1 MSVKE
6 AFWKSLNYVFFDFE
20 WPQYNLSIEEFN
32 KILEISETLPNK
44 AKIIITVAS
53 RSKNFDVSNETGKST
68 VNKLLDVIL
77 SYADRSGLNI
87 VAGNPAYLSETEKSK
102 NASKTLTLLGEY
114 IASRIDTKLDVFV
127 GTEKILKTA
136 VKLVARFHF
145 KPFLLFSNN
154 IEAETRYIS
163 KTIGNVDKA
172 CYVPFSTILSE
183 EDVIKKTWKYV
194 LRRKY
199 AINTLMSANINL
211 KELEKQFQ
219 QGTAENLPSETKRI
233 FIDIIRKFVVYED
246 GNGLK
251 QSLNRLINQGITTIV
266 GLPLSDSANEIT
278 ALASWKNRL
287 KRCNKIRIKKLFWKF
302 K

>member
-6 AFWKSLNYVFFDFE
+6 ASLKSLNYVFFDFE

-44 AKIIITVAS
+44 AKIIITIAS

-68 VNKLLDVIL
+68 VNKLLDIIL
-77 SYADRSGLNI
+77 SYVDRSGLNI

-114 IASRIDTKLDVFV
+114 IASRINTKLDVFI

-136 VKLVARFHF
+136 VKLAARFNF
-145 KPFLLFSNN
+145 KPFLLFSNS

-163 KTIGNVDKA
+163 KTIGNIEKA

-183 EDVIKKTWKYV
+183 DDLIKKTWRYV

-199 AINTLMSANINL
+199 AKDASISANINL
-211 KELEKQFQ
+211 KELEKHFR
-219 QGTAENLPSETKRI
+219 QGNAEKLPSETKRA
-233 FIDIIRKFVVYED
+233 FMKIIREFVVYEN
-246 GNGLK
+246 GNELK

-266 GLPLSDSANEIT
+266 GLPLSGSISEIT
-278 ALASWKNRL
+278 TLVSWKNCS
-287 KRCNKIRIKKLFWKF
+287 KPDTAK
-302 K
+302 